1 MVQKW
6 VGKQQL
12 FPTFLSCVLSWKS
25 RKRDL
30 GKTDVFEGGFPA
42 WLQGV
47 LQSAG
52 PPECKET
59 WELVH
64 TKIWQITSLFQSQ
77 RETDYAQHLLPVDLY
92 LIFEKSSLTNWIFS
106 LQKSILKLIFAGYTG
121 SKNPVW
127 TWLKIQFVELVFPNW
142 FFRNNVQINRGTR
155 LSPPNILTFRC
166 AFQ

>member
-52 PPECKET
+52 LPERKR
-59 WELVH
+59 
-64 TKIWQITSLFQSQ
+64 IWGFVV
-77 RETDYAQHLLPVDLY
+77 LLLERKGKGRVG
-92 LIFEKSSLTNWIFS
+92 FESSLNE
-106 LQKSILKLIFAGYTG
+106 
-121 SKNPVW
+121 V
-127 TWLKIQFVELVFPNW
+127 
-142 FFRNNVQINRGTR
+142 
-155 LSPPNILTFRC
+155 
-166 AFQ
+166 